1 MLQSL
6 TKYFIINENISKR
19 VGISAMRKTWKA
31 LLVSLLVSATF
42 VTSVSAT
49 PSVNELKNDKAAAE
63 QEKERLEEELDAIV
77 SKISSLEEKLVDTG
91 AAILE
96 ATEDLEEAEQR
107 EKEQYEAVKRCIVAM
122 YENGNGA
129 MLESVFQ
136 SGSIADLLKR
146 AETVQAIH
154 SYEKEQLESYIETKK
169 QIAGLKESLEAD
181 MAALE
186 ESQAEYTKEKK
197 NLDVMIAEKA
207 SEVSDLESKIQTAIE
222 EEEARRQEAIQNT
235 YQGGSSNSSS
245 NSNSDVSGG
254 YVPPS
259 GTGGGQAIVNE
270 AYKYLGVPYVWG
282 GQSASGVDCSG
293 LVLLAHRAIGVSLA
307 HYSGSQGSGGKRIS
321 SMAEALP
328 GDVVCYVG
336 HVGIYLGGGKMI
348 HAPQTGDVVRVV
360 NVYGSPWFRRYW

>member
-1 MLQSL
+1 MS
-6 TKYFIINENISKR
+6 
-19 VGISAMRKTWKA
+19 VMRKAWKA

-49 PSVNELKNDKAAAE
+49 PSVNELKEDKAAAE
-63 QEKERLEEELDAIV
+63 QEKERLEEELDVIV

-136 SGSIADLLKR
+136 SGSIVDLLKR

-169 QIAGLKESLEAD
+169 QIAELKVSLEAD

-186 ESQAEYTKEKK
+186 ASQEEYTKEKK

-207 SEVSDLESKIQTAIE
+207 SEVSNFDAKIQAAIE
-222 EEEARRQEAIQNT
+222 EEEARRQQEIQNT
-235 YQGGSSNSSS
+235 YQSSS
-245 NSNSDVSGG
+245 SSNSDVSGG

-293 LVLLAHRAIGVSLA
+293 LVLLAHRAIGVSLS
-307 HYSGSQGSGGKRIS
+307 HYSGSQGSGGRRVA

-336 HVGIYLGGGKMI
+336 HVGIYIGGGKMI